1 MSNSINFSFQHR
13 ATGVDDQITAS
24 INKRNGVLDFKS
36 ILIKA
41 EDGVLDNAQ
50 LSEQEAVRQLIA
62 TRSGAVDFLSSR
74 QIFNLLGFPAGTDA
88 TTAARLVFD
97 AELKGEKF
105 ALLPQAVPTTPM
117 AAAVVAP
124 PNPSNAL
131 MSQSFVDA
139 TKAATKELADRF
151 GLFDLKDFPKGTTS
165 IQALDFMKAGY
176 TALAK
181 AELEKGYSTSALAT
195 VKQFADDYPALKR
208 LFSDVNMTQP
218 KPNVEL
224 DFRALQLQKENDAA
238 KAALTKQFAVD
249 YDKLQPAPVVTA
261 ISMLRNLRGE
271 GAPTATED
279 KATVA
284 LLESKAGSK
293 AAYESLAKSF
303 PQGTTP
309 SQIKSYWMLTT
320 PNFADANPKA
330 PTPPA
335 AGANMENLLNRLAVD
350 KLVQGGVYTLSGFP
364 PKTSALEA
372 WEQST
377 GGFTPGLKK
386 DVVTPQGPKI
396 EGMAGI
402 LKIRTKLTPNTNTTV
417 PPAQQPA
424 QVLKGFEVVDRLVQW
439 RVELKDPSQLAQLSQ
454 QGISEAGLRL
464 LTQPIQPVVQP

>member
-1 MSNSINFSFQHR
+1 MTNSINFAFQHR

-74 QIFNLLGFPAGTDA
+74 QIFNLSGFPAGTDA

-97 AELKGEKF
+97 AELKGEKL
-105 ALLPQAVPTTPM
+105 ALLPQALPTTPM
-117 AAAVVAP
+117 ATSVVTS

-131 MSQSFVDA
+131 MSQSVVDA

-181 AELEKGYSTSALAT
+181 AELEKGYATSAVAT

-208 LFSDVNMTQP
+208 LFVDVNMTQP
-218 KPNVEL
+218 KPNVQL
-224 DFRALQLQKENDAA
+224 DFRALQLQKENDEA

-249 YDKLQPAPVVTA
+249 YDKLQPVPVVTA
-261 ISMLRNLRGE
+261 ISMLRTLKGE
-271 GAPTATED
+271 GVPTATQD
-279 KATVA
+279 KATLA

-303 PQGTTP
+303 PEGTTP
-309 SQIKSYWMLTT
+309 SQIKNYWALTT
-320 PNFADANPKA
+320 PNFADARPKP

-335 AGANMENLLNRLAVD
+335 AGTNMGDLLNRLAAD
-350 KLVQGGVYTLSGFP
+350 KLVEGGVYTLSGFP
-364 PKTSALEA
+364 AKTSTLEA
-372 WEQST
+372 WEQLS

-386 DVVTPQGPKI
+386 DVVTPQGPKV

-402 LKIRTKLTPNTNTTV
+402 LKIRTKLTPNTNATLPTA
-417 PPAQQPA
+417 PQPA

-454 QGISEAGLRL
+454 QGITETGLRL